1 MPYGRFGRGTAFVS
15 KGLEGV
21 AGLEPAP
28 FGLENPSRPVPS
40 VWHHASSLG
49 YGTSHSGHETQF
61 GREYAPIMHL
71 DLDRRMHH
79 QPVGTW
85 EN

>member
-1 MPYGRFGRGTAFVS
+1 
-15 KGLEGV
+15 V